1 MSDQGDKLGMRLMTY
16 RGKEISVTQTGHFI
30 AGEENARFETL
41 REAKEYA
48 DRLTQS
54 EAKGADKG
62 TAIRIIRSDGARGTV
77 TGVNRSSREP
87 KTQDI
92 PSLGRNSMRRR
103 ANELYFDHPW
113 VEGTLQ
119 RRDQTA
125 EELEK
130 LNQQLQTAQ
139 VRISGHGRIEP
150 EDYEAAIEELK
161 QLEQDSREEP
171 GL

>member
-1 MSDQGDKLGMRLMTY
+1 
-16 RGKEISVTQTGHFI
+16 
-30 AGEENARFETL
+30 
-41 REAKEYA
+41 
-48 DRLTQS
+48 
-54 EAKGADKG
+54 
-62 TAIRIIRSDGARGTV
+62 
-77 TGVNRSSREP
+77 
-87 KTQDI
+87 
-92 PSLGRNSMRRR
+92 MRRR

-113 VEGTLQ
+113 VEGTLK